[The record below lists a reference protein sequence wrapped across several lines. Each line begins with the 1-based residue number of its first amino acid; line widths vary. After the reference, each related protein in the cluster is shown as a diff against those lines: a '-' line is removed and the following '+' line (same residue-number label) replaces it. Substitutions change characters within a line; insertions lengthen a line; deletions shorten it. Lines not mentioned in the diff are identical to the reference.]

1 VTAPAHHEDR
11 FGVRDGR
18 GTESTLAL
26 ALLGGFRLDR
36 DGEILSLS
44 LVDQRLVAFLALH
57 NRPLQ
62 RTFVAG
68 NLWIDNGEERA
79 SGNLRTAL
87 WRLRHVDER
96 LIHASRNHLRLSAE
110 VTVDLHAASARA
122 HDVLRAGGMSAGD
135 EDAIRL
141 AGDLLPDWYDDW
153 VLIERERFRQ
163 LRLHAL
169 EALSAEFLAAGAH
182 GLALE
187 AGLAC
192 VAADPLRE
200 SAHRALIR
208 VHLAE
213 GNAAEA
219 VRQYELYRRLL
230 ARELG
235 LRPSGELEQ
244 MMEHLRAAEEPARQ
258 PGRRGARPAAGDASV
273 EGSQQLITR
282 WG

>member
-1 VTAPAHHEDR
+1 VRSDEPDR
-11 FGVRDGR
+11 SGEPDVH
-18 GTESTLAL
+18 GTDLTLAL

-36 DGEILSLS
+36 DGETLLLS
-44 LVDQRLVAFLALH
+44 LVDQRLLAFLALH

-68 NLWIDNGEERA
+68 NLWLDSGEERA

-96 LIHASRNHLRLSAE
+96 LIQASRNHLALSAE
-110 VTVDLHAASARA
+110 VTVDLHAALARA
-122 HDVLRAGGMSAGD
+122 RDVLRRGGLSPGD
-135 EDAIRL
+135 DDAIRL

-182 GLALE
+182 GRALE

-208 VHLAE
+208 VHLSE
-213 GNAAEA
+213 GNVAEA
-219 VRQYELYRRLL
+219 VRQYQLYRRLL
-230 ARELG
+230 DRELG
-235 LRPSGELEQ
+235 LRPSPDLER
-244 MMEHLRAAEEPARQ
+244 MMEHVRAGEDLAEDLTMRRSHAQTAR
-258 PGRRGARPAAGDASV
+258 GV
-273 EGSQQLITR
+273 L
-282 WG
+282 